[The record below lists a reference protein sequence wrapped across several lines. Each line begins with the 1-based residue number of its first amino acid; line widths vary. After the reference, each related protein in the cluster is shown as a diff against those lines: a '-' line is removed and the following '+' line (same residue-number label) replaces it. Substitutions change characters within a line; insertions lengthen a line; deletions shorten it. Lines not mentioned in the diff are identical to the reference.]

1 MSHGREVAHGSFEGN
16 GVRQLPDVVGPPY
29 ARGYANPEYDEQSDD
44 NLRRMLLDLLRIGLK
59 RKWLILAVA
68 IVSVAIGGARALMVT
83 PLYYATARIQIE
95 TRSLK
100 IVEGGQVEQPDSG
113 DAYLR
118 TQIELLRSSAVT
130 QRVAKLAGLAEE
142 SDFFE
147 PRSVSFMQIVRSL
160 LSGATAEEEV
170 AKPNKE
176 ALETMAAWIV
186 AANTSVRQVPGSRLV
201 DISYSDVSA
210 KRAAR
215 VANAYADAF
224 IALNLDKRF
233 QVNVYAKTF
242 LEDQLGQLKTRLE
255 DAERAALA
263 FAEKEEFVVTNEK
276 ASIAET
282 NLSSANTSLGG
293 LIAERM
299 KAEQLWRQVEK
310 VDAINMPQFLLN
322 PVIQGLRHSRNT
334 IETEYNE
341 KLQTFKPDYPAMVH
355 LNQRIKEIDRQ
366 IVAEVK
372 TIKDLHKAAFE
383 QARAQEAEMRA
394 RIETLRVETLDL
406 QRRGIQYNN
415 LRREAATL
423 RTLYESLLQRQKEV
437 DIASGTGTNNVFVV
451 ERAIPPGG
459 AASSNLMRAL
469 LMALMV
475 GLGGGYGAAYLL
487 ERLDDAVRL
496 PEEVEQL
503 SGLPTLGVI
512 PDVGSDAEQVM
523 LDPRSNIAEAY
534 RSLCTALQFA
544 TENGLPKSLLV
555 TSAVPGEGK
564 SVTAL
569 AVARHFANMG
579 LRVLLID
586 ADLRNPSMHR
596 KLGLDH
602 NIGLSSYLS
611 DRASPPETFQS
622 TDIPSLTFMASGPL
636 PTNAADLLAGPR
648 LLSLLS
654 VGMETFDFI
663 VLDSPPIMGLA
674 DGPLLSNAA
683 AATLLVVSAG
693 KTRTGQVRGA
703 VKRLR
708 FARGP
713 LIGAAL
719 TRFDASSAGYGYAYG
734 YGYGYGVDPYS
745 YGGSAEGVEQQ
756 KQPRLTRS

>member
-1 MSHGREVAHGSFEGN
+1 MSHGREVAPGAFEGS
-16 GVRQLPDVVGPPY
+16 GVRQLPEVTGAPY
-29 ARGYANPEYDEQSDD
+29 ARGYASPDYDEQSDD

-59 RKWLILAVA
+59 RKWLILAIA
-68 IVSVAIGGARALMVT
+68 IVAVAIGGVRALMVT

-100 IVEGGQVEQPDSG
+100 IVEGGQIEQPDAG

-118 TQIELLRSSAVT
+118 TQIELLKSSAVT
-130 QRVAKLAGLAEE
+130 QRVAKLAGLADEP
-142 SDFFE
+142 DFFQ
-147 PRSVSFMQIVRSL
+147 PRSVSLMQMVRSL
-160 LSGATAEEEV
+160 LSGAAADEEG
-170 AKPNKE
+170 AKPNKA

-186 AANTSVRQVPGSRLV
+186 AANSSVRQVPGSRLV
-201 DISYSDVSA
+201 DISYSDISA
-210 KRAAR
+210 ERAAR

-233 QVNVYAKTF
+233 QVNVYAKSF
-242 LEDQLGQLKTRLE
+242 LEEQLGQLKIRLE
-255 DAERAALA
+255 EAERAALA

-282 NLSSANTSLGG
+282 NLAGANTSLGG

-310 VDAINMPQFLLN
+310 VDAINLPQFLLN
-322 PVIQGLRHSRNT
+322 PVIQSLRSARNAL
-334 IETEYNE
+334 ETEYNE
-341 KLQTFKPDYPAMVH
+341 KLQTFKPEYPAMVQ
-355 LNQRIKEIDRQ
+355 LSQRMKEIDRQ

-383 QARAQEAEMRA
+383 QARAQENEMRA
-394 RIETLRVETLDL
+394 RIESLRVEALDL

-423 RTLYESLLQRQKEV
+423 RTLYEGLLQRQKEV

-451 ERAIPPGG
+451 ERASPPGG
-459 AASSNLMRAL
+459 PSSTNIMRAL

-487 ERLDDAVRL
+487 ERLDDTVRL
-496 PEEVEQL
+496 PEEIEQL

-512 PDVGSDAEQVM
+512 PDVGNDAEQVL

-586 ADLRNPSMHR
+586 ADLRNPSMHH

-602 NIGLSSYLS
+602 SVGLSSYLS
-611 DRASPPETFQS
+611 DRLSPPETFQA
-622 TDIPSLTFMASGPL
+622 TDIQSLTFMASGPL

-654 VGMETFDFI
+654 VGMETFDLI

-719 TRFDASSAGYGYAYG
+719 TRFDASNAGYGYAYG
-734 YGYGYGVDPYS
+734 YGYGYGVDPYT
-745 YGGSAEGVEQQ
+745 YGGSADGVPHQEQR
-756 KQPRLTRS
+756 RLR